1 VRYKHKRS
9 WIGYSSKSVEK
20 AVAALRSEYKEQKES
35 LESEL
40 AEYKRSKHILF
51 QEIIIRK
58 QELIEHVRL
67 EKELDELLQQANQ
80 DQNLHRDALNMIELK
95 QNEWR
100 RHK

>member
-1 VRYKHKRS
+1 MRHNHKRS
-9 WIGYSSKSVEK
+9 IIGYSSKSVENAVK
-20 AVAALRSEYKEQKES
+20 AFQSEYEKIKQS

-40 AEYKRSKHILF
+40 AEYNRNENILI

-58 QELIEHVRL
+58 QEIIEHAGL
-67 EKELDELLQQANQ
+67 EKELDELLKQANQ
-80 DQNLHRDALNMIELK
+80 DQNHHGDALKLIEIK